1 MAGIGFALRR
11 SLASDSYLGLLRAYA
26 VAALIGSGPWL
37 LSMGSMLFIGIYA
50 ERLGQATDV
59 VTQFLGTVTH
69 IMALSLIVAGLL
81 QLLFVRFVADRLFEG
96 RRSEVSPNVVGALL
110 VLTLGAAAVSGLEV
124 ALFLRVQL
132 RIQLLYCGA
141 FVALSDVWLLAALM
155 SGLKRYRSVLGAFG
169 IGYAFIVTSA
179 LALSRFGLAGYLTGF
194 LLGHGL
200 MLFGMLGLVLR
211 EYPSQRLLALD
222 FLDRRQVHL
231 ELVAVGG
238 LFNLAVWADKF
249 VFWGNPVTSTALL
262 GPVRYSIIYDVP
274 IFVAYLSVVPGVE
287 VFFVR
292 IEADFAAAYERYFA
306 AVREGETLSE
316 LHRLRDELVLSARAG
331 LYDIL
336 RVQGITV
343 AVLLLLG
350 APVIAI
356 FGIPGIYA
364 YLFKVD
370 VVGVGFQT
378 FLLGVFTILFYLDYR
393 RLVLELCALFALS
406 NTLLS
411 LATQALG
418 PRFYGFGFAV
428 AAALTAMLGLKALSR
443 RLDNLEYETFMR

>member
-11 SLASDSYLGLLRAYA
+11 SLASDSYVGLLRAYA
-26 VAALIGSGPWL
+26 VAAIIGSGPWL
-37 LSMGSMLFIGIYA
+37 LSMGSMLFIGLYA
-50 ERLGQATDV
+50 GRLGRAPEV
-59 VTQFLGTVTH
+59 VTAFLGTVTH
-69 IMALSLIVAGLL
+69 MMALSLIVAGLF

-96 RRSEVSPNVVGALL
+96 RRAEVAPNVVGALL
-110 VLTLGAAAVSGLEV
+110 VLTLAAAVVAGLET
-124 ALFLRVQL
+124 ALFFPVELRL
-132 RIQLLYCGA
+132 KLLYGGA
-141 FVALSDVWLLAALM
+141 FVALCDVWLLAALM

-169 IGYAFIVTSA
+169 AGYVVVVCGA
-179 LALSRFGLAGYLTGF
+179 LGLSGFGLAGYLAGF

-200 MLFGMLGLVLR
+200 MLLGMLALVLR
-211 EYPSQRLLALD
+211 EYPSQRLVAFD

-249 VFWGNPVTSTALL
+249 VFWANPVTSVALL

-274 IFVAYLSVVPGVE
+274 IFVAYLSVVPGVA

-292 IEADFAAAYERYFA
+292 IEADFAVAYERYFA
-306 AVREGETLSE
+306 AVREGETLFE
-316 LHRLRDELVLSARAG
+316 IHRLRDELVLSARAG

-343 AVLLLLG
+343 SILLLLG
-350 APVIAI
+350 TPVIAV
-356 FGIPGIYA
+356 FGIPSIYG

-393 RLVLELCALFALS
+393 RLVLKLCALFAVS
-406 NTLLS
+406 NILLS
-411 LATQALG
+411 LATQTLG

-428 AAALTAMLGLKALSR
+428 AAAVTAMLGLKALSR

>member
-26 VAALIGSGPWL
+26 VAAMIGSGPWL

-274 IFVAYLSVVPGVE
+274 IFVAYLSVVPGVA